1 MSTHIKLFDT
11 TLRDGE
17 QSPGAAMT
25 VEQKV
30 EMALALE
37 RLGVDHIESGFPI
50 SSQTQFEATRFI
62 AETLKKSTVV
72 ALARLKESDIDSAY
86 ETLRTAKNRMLHVF
100 IATSPIHREYKLQ
113 TSKEELIRNIADKL
127 AYARKYFD
135 RIEFSAEDASRT
147 ERSFLIDV
155 IRTAIREGATTI
167 NIPDTVGYAV
177 PWEFG
182 DLIKFIREN
191 VQEFEKKKVDLSVHC
206 HNDLGLA
213 TSNSLTAIQN
223 GATQVEVTMNGI
235 GERAGNCSLEEL
247 VMTLKVRSDLFDYHT
262 SIDSKL
268 LYPTSKLLQYITGF
282 LIAKNKPIFGDNV
295 FSHESGIHQDGV
307 LKNPATYEI
316 MNPSDIGRSTETLIM
331 GRHSGKHSFKSKL
344 EQYAISLT
352 EEQFENAFTK
362 FMQVADTKNE
372 VYDEDIFNIVA
383 SLLGSFPLGYRLSYF
398 HVYTGNT
405 LLPTA
410 TVRITNGGKEY
421 VSAATGDGPI
431 DALFQAIDSALGL
444 SPILREYL
452 VNAIASGKDAQGQV
466 KVIIELDGEQFVGRG
481 TSTDITEASA
491 LAYINAINRNL
502 FRK

>member
-1 MSTHIKLFDT
+1 MSTHIKLLDT

-30 EMALALE
+30 EMALTLE
-37 RLGVDHIESGFPI
+37 RLGVDLIESGFPI
-50 SSQTQFEATRFI
+50 SSTAQFEATRCI
-62 AETLKKSTVV
+62 AEALKNSTVV

-86 ETLRTAKNRMLHVF
+86 ETLRTAKNKMLHVF
-100 IATSPIHREYKLQ
+100 IATSPLHREYKLQ

-135 RIEFSAEDASRT
+135 RIEFSPEDASRT
-147 ERSFLIDV
+147 ERSYLIDV

-177 PWEFG
+177 PGEFG

-191 VQEFEKKKVDLSVHC
+191 VPEFDKKKVDLSVHC

-213 TSNSLTAIQN
+213 VSNSLAAILN

-247 VMTLKVRSDLFDYHT
+247 VMALKVRSDLFDFHT
-262 SIDSKL
+262 SVDSKL

-282 LIAKNKPIFGDNV
+282 VIAKNKPILGDNV

-316 MNPSDIGRSTETLIM
+316 MNPSDVGRSSETLIM

-344 EQYAISLT
+344 EQYGISLT
-352 EEQFENAFTK
+352 EEQFEKAFIK
-362 FMQVADTKNE
+362 FMQIADTKKE

-383 SLLGSFPLGYRLSYF
+383 SLLGSFPQGYRLSYF

-405 LLPTA
+405 LLPAA
-410 TVRITNGGKEY
+410 TVRIINGEKEY
-421 VSAATGDGPI
+421 VAAATGDGPI

-444 SPILREYL
+444 SPKLREYL

-491 LAYINAINRNL
+491 LAYINAINRNH